1 MSFSVIQGDN
11 RVRRYGTY
19 GDIVG
24 LNVGLRDG
32 LNVGSM
38 VRYVGLKDGLNVGS
52 IVRYVGLKLG
62 LKVGLKVLRL
72 NDI

>member
-1 MSFSVIQGDN
+1 MSFLCFKKISV
-11 RVRRYGTY
+11 TY

-38 VRYVGLKDGLNVGS
+38 VRYVGLK
-52 IVRYVGLKLG
+52 VGLKLG
-62 LKVGLKVLRL
+62 LKVLRFVIAEIRA
-72 NDI
+72 ND